1 MPGDLR
7 LLRHI
12 TGDGG
17 RPGSSAIAA
26 GLKAR
31 GAPAQAPGADL
42 IELRL
47 RLLDL
52 LGPSP
57 AEEDSVIRDLGVS
70 PAHLAPALLDLEL
83 EGRVIRLPG
92 GRIALAG

>member
-1 MPGDLR
+1 MAAPGPDPGD
-7 LLRHI
+7 
-12 TGDGG
+12 
-17 RPGSSAIAA
+17 
-26 GLKAR
+26 
-31 GAPAQAPGADL
+31 
-42 IELRL
+42 LRL

-57 AEEDSVIRDLGVS
+57 VEEDSVIRDPGVS

-83 EGRVIRLPG
+83 EGRVIRLTG